1 MFEAFE
7 CFMCRQV
14 LALFGADSSRCPGC
28 GSSHGKLITRDHLHR
43 GLKDRARSKRGAS
56 SARRSKK
63 TGSL

>member
-14 LALFGADSSRCPGC
+14 LVLFGADSSRCPGC
-28 GSSHGKLITRDHLHR
+28 GSSHGKLITRDHLHQ
-43 GLKDRARSKRGAS
+43 GSKDRARSKRGAR
-56 SARRSKK
+56 APGRSKK